1 MTNSLPTHADVVIVG
16 GGIVGCSIA
25 YHLTRLG
32 ITDVVLLEQNKL
44 TSGTTWHAAGLVGQL
59 RATQNLTRLAKYT
72 TELFAQLEAETG
84 LSTGYKKTGSI
95 SLATNLARMEELN
108 RQASTARAFGVEVEV
123 IQPSDVLEYW
133 PGINLE
139 GVTGAVYLPGDGQT
153 NPVDT
158 TMALAKGARSGGAM
172 ICEDQEVLELLT
184 NASGI
189 YGVRTREGEI
199 RANKVV
205 LASGM
210 WSRQLAAKIGV
221 SIPLQAAEHFYI
233 VTEPMPSLRSGMP
246 TLRVPD
252 EQAYFKEDAG
262 KLLLGAFELE
272 AKPWSIDGVPSDF
285 AFGTLP
291 DDMDH
296 FAPIMEAAIKRFPA
310 LEHAGIQLWFN
321 GPESFTPDDRYLLG
335 PTAEY
340 SNLFVAAGFN
350 SIGIQSSGGAGK
362 VLAEWIANDHPPMDL
377 FDVDIKRMFP
387 FQSTRK
393 YLVNRTRESLG
404 LLYAMHWPFRQYE
417 TARDARRGPLHQQML
432 DQGAA
437 MGEFCGWERPNWF
450 VRGNDAPRYEYSF
463 GRQNWFDAC
472 KQECLAIRDSVVLF
486 DQSSYPIF
494 SLKGRD
500 AATVLN
506 HICANNVDVA
516 NGKVVYTQWLN
527 ERGGIEADVTVTRV
541 NQNEFMIVSSCASE
555 IRDFNW
561 LESHIPDDA
570 HAIAFNVSNSYAI
583 IGVMGPSSRDVL
595 SGLTPNDISD
605 AALPFYSSMKI
616 ELGYSRIRINR
627 LSYVGEL
634 GYELMVP
641 MDFVAHVY
649 EELLRVGHDYGL
661 AHAGFHAM
669 NACRVE
675 KGYKHFGHDIG
686 DEINPF
692 QSGLGFAVDMSKP
705 DFIGKSSL
713 VGKQKDYQNR
723 LVNIAVDDKDAPLLL
738 HDEPIYCDNELVG
751 ITTSGMWGH
760 RVERSLG
767 IAMLSNADG
776 VSRGYIES
784 HDFQIEVAGK
794 RYPLD
799 VQLAPFYDPGSAR
812 MKR

>member
-1 MTNSLPTHADVVIVG
+1 M
-16 GGIVGCSIA
+16 
-25 YHLTRLG
+25 
-32 ITDVVLLEQNKL
+32 
-44 TSGTTWHAAGLVGQL
+44 
-59 RATQNLTRLAKYT
+59 
-72 TELFAQLEAETG
+72 
-84 LSTGYKKTGSI
+84 
-95 SLATNLARMEELN
+95 
-108 RQASTARAFGVEVEV
+108 
-123 IQPSDVLEYW
+123 
-133 PGINLE
+133 
-139 GVTGAVYLPGDGQT
+139 
-153 NPVDT
+153 
-158 TMALAKGARSGGAM
+158 
-172 ICEDQEVLELLT
+172 
-184 NASGI
+184 
-189 YGVRTREGEI
+189 
-199 RANKVV
+199 
-205 LASGM
+205 
-210 WSRQLAAKIGV
+210 
-221 SIPLQAAEHFYI
+221 
-233 VTEPMPSLRSGMP
+233 
-246 TLRVPD
+246 
-252 EQAYFKEDAG
+252 
-262 KLLLGAFELE
+262 
-272 AKPWSIDGVPSDF
+272 
-285 AFGTLP
+285 
-291 DDMDH
+291 
-296 FAPIMEAAIKRFPA
+296 
-310 LEHAGIQLWFN
+310 
-321 GPESFTPDDRYLLG
+321 
-335 PTAEY
+335 
-340 SNLFVAAGFN
+340 
-350 SIGIQSSGGAGK
+350 
-362 VLAEWIANDHPPMDL
+362 
-377 FDVDIKRMFP
+377 
-387 FQSTRK
+387 
-393 YLVNRTRESLG
+393 
-404 LLYAMHWPFRQYE
+404 
-417 TARDARRGPLHQQML
+417 
-432 DQGAA
+432 
-437 MGEFCGWERPNWF
+437 
-450 VRGNDAPRYEYSF
+450 
-463 GRQNWFDAC
+463 
-472 KQECLAIRDSVVLF
+472 
-486 DQSSYPIF
+486 
-494 SLKGRD
+494 
-500 AATVLN
+500 LN

-516 NGKVVYTQWLN
+516 NDKVVYTQWLN

-570 HAIAFNVSNSYAI
+570 LAIAFNASNSYAI

-605 AALPFYSSMKI
+605 AALPFYSSMQI

-738 HDEPIYCDNELVG
+738 HDEPIYCNNELVG

>member
-1 MTNSLPTHADVVIVG
+1 
-16 GGIVGCSIA
+16 
-25 YHLTRLG
+25 
-32 ITDVVLLEQNKL
+32 
-44 TSGTTWHAAGLVGQL
+44 
-59 RATQNLTRLAKYT
+59 
-72 TELFAQLEAETG
+72 
-84 LSTGYKKTGSI
+84 
-95 SLATNLARMEELN
+95 
-108 RQASTARAFGVEVEV
+108 
-123 IQPSDVLEYW
+123 
-133 PGINLE
+133 
-139 GVTGAVYLPGDGQT
+139 
-153 NPVDT
+153 
-158 TMALAKGARSGGAM
+158 
-172 ICEDQEVLELLT
+172 
-184 NASGI
+184 
-189 YGVRTREGEI
+189 
-199 RANKVV
+199 
-205 LASGM
+205 
-210 WSRQLAAKIGV
+210 
-221 SIPLQAAEHFYI
+221 
-233 VTEPMPSLRSGMP
+233 
-246 TLRVPD
+246 
-252 EQAYFKEDAG
+252 
-262 KLLLGAFELE
+262 
-272 AKPWSIDGVPSDF
+272 
-285 AFGTLP
+285 
-291 DDMDH
+291 MDH
-296 FAPIMEAAIKRFPA
+296 FAPIMETAIKRFPA

-437 MGEFCGWERPNWF
+437 MGELCGWERPNWF

-605 AALPFYSSMKI
+605 AALPFYSSMQI